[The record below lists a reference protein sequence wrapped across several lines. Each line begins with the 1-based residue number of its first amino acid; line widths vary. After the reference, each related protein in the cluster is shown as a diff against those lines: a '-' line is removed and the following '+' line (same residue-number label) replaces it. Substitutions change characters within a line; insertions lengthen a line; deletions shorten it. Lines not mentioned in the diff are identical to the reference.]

1 MNDRGWNNHL
11 PSDYAKSIT
20 IEGAELLENFQWD
33 NFSAEAVKKD
43 TAKMESIKKELA
55 DVMIYCFDLAVV
67 LNIDVQKMLDE
78 KLKKVMEKYPKELFS
93 LKNRAKGV
101 TEKEYWEIKKKY
113 RKEGKN

>member
-1 MNDRGWNNHL
+1 MNDRGWNDHL
-11 PSDYAKSIT
+11 PSDYAKSIM

-43 TAKMESIKKELA
+43 AAKMESIKKELA
-55 DVMIYCFDLAVV
+55 DVMIYCFDLAVI
-67 LNIDVQKMLDE
+67 LNIDVQKALDE
-78 KLKKVMEKYPKELFS
+78 KLKKNILKYPKELFNP
-93 LKNRAKGV
+93 KNRAKGV